1 MSQGWKAEL
10 IFAGSVAKRD
20 GEQNEDRFR
29 FDEARLCFALSDGA
43 SVSYDSATWA
53 ESLCCKYVENPA
65 FDAEWVSDAVADYN
79 RTVDREALSWMK
91 QAAFD
96 RGSFASLL
104 GVHLN
109 LDLST
114 IEIRAIGDTNIFVL
128 ENGELTDSFPVK
140 YVEQFSNS
148 PDLICTVGSENA
160 YLTTD
165 VLTASCMTVDMKQR
179 MDADVLSLLMATDAL
194 SAWAMAEPTNDR
206 LIKLF
211 SVMDENQLKELVS
224 TERANGSLKVD
235 DTTLITIR
243 ICRDVSPEH

>member
-29 FDEARLCFALSDGA
+29 VDEAALCFALSDGA
-43 SVSYDSATWA
+43 SVSYDPATWA
-53 ESLCCKYVENPA
+53 ELLCNKFIENSA
-65 FDAEWVSDAVADYN
+65 FDAGWVSEAVAAYN

-104 GVHLN
+104 GVQLN

-114 IEIRAIGDTNIFVL
+114 IEIRAVGDTNIFVL

-140 YVEQFSNS
+140 NVEQFSNS

-160 YLTTD
+160 YLTKD
-165 VLTASCMTVDMKQR
+165 VLTASCMTVDLKKR

-194 SAWAMAEPTNDR
+194 SAWAMADPTNDR

-211 SVMDENQLKELVS
+211 SVIDENQLKELVS
-224 TERANGSLKVD
+224 TERANGSLKLD

-243 ICRDVSPEH
+243 ISRGVSPEY

>member
-1 MSQGWKAEL
+1 MSQGWKAEV

-20 GEQNEDRFR
+20 GEQNEDRFS
-29 FDEARLCFALSDGA
+29 FDEATLCFALSDGA
-43 SVSYDSATWA
+43 SVSYDPATWA
-53 ESLCCKYVENPA
+53 ELLCNKFMENPF
-65 FDAEWVSDAVADYN
+65 FDAEWISDAVADYN
-79 RTVDREALSWMK
+79 LTVDREALPWMK

-104 GVHLN
+104 GVQLK

-140 YVEQFSNS
+140 NVEQFSNS
-148 PDLICTVGSENA
+148 PDLICTVDSENA
-160 YLTTD
+160 YLTKD
-165 VLTASCMTVDMKQR
+165 VLTASCMTVDLKER

-194 SAWAMAEPTNDR
+194 SAWAMADPTHGR

-211 SVMDENQLKELVS
+211 SLEDENQLKELIS
-224 TERANGSLKVD
+224 TERANWSLKVD

-243 ICRDVSPEH
+243 ISRDVSTEH

>member
-10 IFAGSVAKRD
+10 IFAGTVAKRD

-29 FDEARLCFALSDGA
+29 VDEATLCFVLSDGA
-43 SVSYDSATWA
+43 SVSYDPATWA
-53 ESLCCKYVENPA
+53 ELLCTKFMENPA
-65 FDAEWVSDAVADYN
+65 VDAGWVSEAVASYN

-104 GVHLN
+104 GVQLN
-109 LDLST
+109 LDFST
-114 IEIRAIGDTNIFVL
+114 IEIRAIGDTNIFIL
-128 ENGELTDSFPVK
+128 ENGALTDSFPVRD
-140 YVEQFSNS
+140 VEQFSNS
-148 PDLICTVGSENA
+148 PDLICTVASENA

-165 VLTASCMTVDMKQR
+165 VLTESYMTVDLSER
-179 MDADVLSLLMATDAL
+179 LDAGILSILMATDAL
-194 SAWAMAEPTNDR
+194 SAWAMADPTNER
-206 LIKLF
+206 LIGLF
-211 SVMDENQLKELVS
+211 SVTDENQLKELVS

-243 ICRDVSPEH
+243 ISRGVSPEH